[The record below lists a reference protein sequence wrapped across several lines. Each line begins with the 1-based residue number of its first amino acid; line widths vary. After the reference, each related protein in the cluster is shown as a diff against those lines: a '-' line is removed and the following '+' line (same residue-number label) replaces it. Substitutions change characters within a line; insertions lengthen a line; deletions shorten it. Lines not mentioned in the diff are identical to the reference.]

1 MSNPNPNPK
10 QVSSAIASYANRTD
24 LLSPSVCEGNQLV
37 NGLSDSEFSLV
48 LTAGVLVLGLF
59 IGYWERLVLCRRR
72 SSKVRRIV
80 ETSNPGPNPN
90 RNPKPKPKPNP
101 NRNPKPKPNRNPSTN
116 PWP

>member
-1 MSNPNPNPK
+1 MS
-10 QVSSAIASYANRTD
+10 STIASYANRTD

-37 NGLSDSEFSLV
+37 NGLTDSEFSLV

-59 IGYWERLVLCRRR
+59 IGYWERMVLCRRR
-72 SSKVRRIV
+72 SSKVRRVI

-90 RNPKPKPKPNP
+90 PNPKP
-101 NRNPKPKPNRNPSTN
+101 NRNRNPKPNRNPSTN

>member
-1 MSNPNPNPK
+1 MS
-10 QVSSAIASYANRTD
+10 ATIASYANRTD

-59 IGYWERLVLCRRR
+59 IGYWERMVLCRRR

-80 ETSNPGPNPN
+80 KTSNPGPNPK
-90 RNPKPKPKPNP
+90 PKPKPKP
-101 NRNPKPKPNRNPSTN
+101 KPQPQTQTQP
-116 PWP
+116 